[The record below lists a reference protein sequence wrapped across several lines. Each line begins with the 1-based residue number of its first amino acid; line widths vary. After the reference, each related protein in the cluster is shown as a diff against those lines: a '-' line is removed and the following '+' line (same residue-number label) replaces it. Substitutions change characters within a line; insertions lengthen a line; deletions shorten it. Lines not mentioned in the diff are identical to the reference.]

1 MNFKHLRSL
10 VAVWEEGS
18 FSAAAAKLNIVQPAL
33 SQHIIALEREF
44 EAELFKRTRRGVEI
58 TPTGKRLL
66 SHALLI
72 LKNAEIA
79 RNDIKASLCDEPVG
93 EVVVALPFT
102 MAHYLAP
109 RLICAVEESFPR
121 ISIQVVEGVSSETG
135 SVIDTG
141 KAEIGVV
148 PNAAELENADAIPVL
163 QEHFC
168 LIGLRGR
175 PEDSKEPVTLSDAV
189 KAPLVLGDRQLSMR
203 RVLDE
208 QVLAIGA
215 SLNLR
220 MSQNSPRT
228 LSGLVDYGMACT
240 ISNLVRAGGRQSM
253 SRDYFVRR
261 IVSPEVTRTISLAWP
276 RSRSLS
282 RPAAC
287 VRDVLME
294 IMQNAIRLG
303 DWEGELIVTDR

>member
-18 FSAAAAKLNIVQPAL
+18 FSAAAEKLNIVQPAL

-44 EAELFKRTRRGVEI
+44 EAELFKRTRRGVDI

-79 RNDIKASLCDEPVG
+79 RNDIKASLNNEPAG
-93 EVVVALPFT
+93 EVSVALPFT

-109 RLICAVEESFPR
+109 RLIYAIEQSFPR
-121 ISIQVVEGVSSETG
+121 VNIQIVEGLSSETG
-135 SVIDTG
+135 NVIDTG
-141 KAEIGVV
+141 KVEIGVI
-148 PNAAELENADAIPVL
+148 PNAAELENAEAIPVL
-163 QEHFC
+163 QEYFC
-168 LIGLRGR
+168 LIGQRSR
-175 PEDSKEPVTLSDAV
+175 PECSTEPVPLAEAV
-189 KAPLVLGDRQLSMR
+189 TAPLVLGDRKLSMR

-228 LSGLVDYGMACT
+228 LSGLIDFGMACT
-240 ISNLVRAGGRQSM
+240 ISNVVTAGGRQGM
-253 SRDYFVRR
+253 SRNYFARR
-261 IVSPEVTRTISLAWP
+261 IVEPEVTRTISLAWP
-276 RSRSLS
+276 RNRPLS
-282 RPAAC
+282 RPAEC
-287 VRDVLME
+287 VRDVLIG
-294 IMQNAIRLG
+294 IMRDAVRVG
-303 DWEGELIVTDR
+303 DWEGELITADQ